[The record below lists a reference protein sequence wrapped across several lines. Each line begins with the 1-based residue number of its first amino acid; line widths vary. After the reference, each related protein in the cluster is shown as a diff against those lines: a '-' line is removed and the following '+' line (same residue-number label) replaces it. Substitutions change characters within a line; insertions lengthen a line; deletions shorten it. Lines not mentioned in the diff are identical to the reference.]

1 MVKVLVIGGVAAGT
15 TAASQAKRSKPDVD
29 VTLVQ
34 EESHVS
40 YGSCGMP
47 YVFEKLVPSFDDLIV
62 RSANEFKEK
71 YGIKVFTNT
80 KAIKISPPE
89 KKVTCI
95 NTQTNE
101 ELVFEYDKL
110 IIATGARSIQPPIK
124 GIDQKN
130 VFSLRTLTDGKNLY
144 KSIPNAKSCV
154 IIGAGLVGL
163 EMAEAFKNQGLD
175 VTVIEMDT
183 RILSRMVNEN
193 LSEIVS
199 NHIVQKGVV
208 LKLDEQ
214 VMEISTDKEDQKIVT
229 TKNFTIKTDFVLV
242 GVGVRPNSELA
253 QEAGI
258 DQGIAKA
265 IKVDSKM
272 RTNLAD
278 IYAVGDC
285 ATARNYVTDKDSYLP
300 LGTTANKQGRIAG
313 RNCVEND
320 LYSFEGIAASAITKV
335 FDLLVGSTGLSLKDA
350 QNEDFEA
357 VENMIEGHTRAKY
370 YPDGKKIWINLV
382 ADKSTHRI
390 LGAQIVGEEFV
401 KGRIDQIALAL
412 FLKAKVEDLIHYD
425 WCYVPPVSPVIDPLN
440 IAASQ
445 LEKKLN

>member
-1 MVKVLVIGGVAAGT
+1 
-15 TAASQAKRSKPDVD
+15 
-29 VTLVQ
+29 
-34 EESHVS
+34 
-40 YGSCGMP
+40 
-47 YVFEKLVPSFDDLIV
+47 
-62 RSANEFKEK
+62 
-71 YGIKVFTNT
+71 
-80 KAIKISPPE
+80 
-89 KKVTCI
+89 
-95 NTQTNE
+95 
-101 ELVFEYDKL
+101 
-110 IIATGARSIQPPIK
+110 
-124 GIDQKN
+124 
-130 VFSLRTLTDGKNLY
+130 
-144 KSIPNAKSCV
+144 
-154 IIGAGLVGL
+154 
-163 EMAEAFKNQGLD
+163 
-175 VTVIEMDT
+175 
-183 RILSRMVNEN
+183 
-193 LSEIVS
+193 
-199 NHIVQKGVV
+199 
-208 LKLDEQ
+208 
-214 VMEISTDKEDQKIVT
+214 MEISTDKEDQKIVT